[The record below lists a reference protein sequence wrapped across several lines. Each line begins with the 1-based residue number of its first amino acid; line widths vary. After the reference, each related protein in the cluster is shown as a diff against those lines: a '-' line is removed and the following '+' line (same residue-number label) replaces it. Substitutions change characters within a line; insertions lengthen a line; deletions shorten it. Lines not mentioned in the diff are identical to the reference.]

1 MSNKNEGSKRT
12 FVPKKIVESLNKINQ
27 NFSYRF
33 GKIEFLIHT
42 KWRQIVGDFF
52 ADHSEPIKINS
63 IQSGTSENGE
73 IIYSNCLYVNV
84 SPASAI
90 EFQHFKDKII
100 EKINSYFGY
109 KAISEIRIHQKKDY
123 KENNNYQL
131 KMKEN
136 SSKIDENMIKKDING
151 LEDKDLEKSII
162 KLGVSISKLEK

>member
-1 MSNKNEGSKRT
+1 MVKKNNKPKRT
-12 FVPKKIVESLNKINQ
+12 FIPQSIGDSIKNINRNFTSKFNKLDFVIQSNW
-27 NFSYRF
+27 S
-33 GKIEFLIHT
+33 E
-42 KWRQIVGDFF
+42 IVGSYFKEYTEPNQITKVPDFKN
-52 ADHSEPIKINS
+52 ELEETEYKN
-63 IQSGTSENGE
+63 
-73 IIYSNCLYVNV
+73 YLNV
-84 SPASAI
+84 SVAPAVAI
-90 EFQHFKDKII
+90 EFQHFKNVVI

-136 SSKIDENMIKKDING
+136 SSKIDENMIKKDVNG

>member
-1 MSNKNEGSKRT
+1 MSNRYKDNQRSFSPKTIGQSIEGIN
-12 FVPKKIVESLNKINQ
+12 KK
-27 NFSYRF
+27 FSHKY
-33 GKIEFLIHT
+33 GKIEYLILL
-42 KWRQIVGDFF
+42 KWPEIVGSFF
-52 ADHSEPIKINS
+52 ANHSEPQKI
-63 IQSGTSENGE
+63 TSFQEKFDEFNNP
-73 IIYSNCLYVNV
+73 IFSNCLHINV
-84 SPASAI
+84 SSAAAV
-90 EFQHFKDKII
+90 EFQHYMDKII

-136 SSKIDENMIKKDING
+136 SSKIDENMIKKDVNG

>member
-1 MSNKNEGSKRT
+1 MKVFISIFTLVTLSLSVSAQNGYCFSSSTRGSFEDVKAT
-12 FVPKKIVESLNKINQ
+12 KFDKIKTETEQTNIYSFSFSD
-27 NFSYRF
+27 NF
-33 GKIEFLIHT
+33 LVHH
-42 KWRQIVGDFF
+42 IVQ
-52 ADHSEPIKINS
+52 E
-63 IQSGTSENGE
+63 SGTVCQF
-73 IIYSNCLYVNV
+73 Y
-84 SPASAI
+84 
-90 EFQHFKDKII
+90 KITDV

-136 SSKIDENMIKKDING
+136 SSKIDENMIKKDVNG